1 MRVEI
6 LALFLHLG
14 AEDSLFSFK
23 CKASY
28 SFLGALNQVDE
39 GSFYFQGYFL
49 KTVHKHCILLNVF
62 VFVEMIM

>member
-6 LALFLHLG
+6 LALFVHFG
-14 AEDSLFSFK
+14 TEDSLFSFK

-28 SFLGALNQVDE
+28 SFLSALTQVDE
-39 GSFYFQGYFL
+39 GPLYFQGYFF

-62 VFVEMIM
+62 VFPEMII